1 MLTQCGYHMV
11 SKWTPYHFYV
21 DTMWFP
27 GGHHVVL
34 NLFQLISVRMAHL
47 ICTMGTESV
56 QDPTKVEVDIIV
68 EIVVFKKLK
77 SVSEER
83 GKKSKGRAVIFVA
96 SLKKKEIK
104 EKKSTDVIVSI
115 RKRKNKKET
124 ENIRMRLEI
133 SE

>member
-1 MLTQCGYHMV
+1 
-11 SKWTPYHFYV
+11 
-21 DTMWFP
+21 MWF
-27 GGHHVVL
+27 L
-34 NLFQLISVRMAHL
+34 NLFQLISVRMARL
-47 ICTMGTESV
+47 ICTLGTESV

-83 GKKSKGRAVIFVA
+83 GKKSKARAIIFVA

-104 EKKSTDVIVSI
+104 EKKVNRCHYVN
-115 RKRKNKKET
+115 KKNKKEA